1 MTLTPLFSLKQQGK
15 TPPVIPTH
23 MIKYKA
29 HRAAVA
35 FI

>member
-1 MTLTPLFSLKQQGK
+1 MTLMPLFSLKQQGN
-15 TPPVIPTH
+15 TPPAIPTH

-29 HRAAVA
+29 HRTAVA